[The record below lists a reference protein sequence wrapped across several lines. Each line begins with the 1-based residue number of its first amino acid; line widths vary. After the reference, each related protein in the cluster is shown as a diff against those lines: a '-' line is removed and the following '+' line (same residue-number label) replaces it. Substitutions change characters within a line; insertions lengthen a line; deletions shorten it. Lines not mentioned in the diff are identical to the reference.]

1 MFPNS
6 FPNTCYEQKKTNK
19 HDYVNKKS
27 IHLSNFFR
35 TFGLSFNNYL
45 YSIMK
50 SKLSLMLIA
59 MVAVLAYS
67 CGAPK
72 KAKCDAYSAKDV
84 HTSELASK

>member
-1 MFPNS
+1 
-6 FPNTCYEQKKTNK
+6 
-19 HDYVNKKS
+19 
-27 IHLSNFFR
+27 
-35 TFGLSFNNYL
+35 
-45 YSIMK
+45 MK